1 MPKEAN
7 KKPVAGSKKTKKNY
21 KNIIRITIAILFV
34 VIVGSAYFLLS
45 SDFSGVTLT
54 VQTDGPARI
63 GESFDIMVTLENNS
77 DEEVSDT
84 TVALSLPVG
93 VSFAD
98 GRGDLRR
105 TKEVK
110 TIPAGGF
117 EREVFKVII
126 TEFSDTKTF
135 EAEAE
140 YLPAS
145 LGREIKTSKSLSVEV
160 QKWLTLG
167 IEAPDK
173 IVSGEEFEWI
183 FSYENDTDKDQVID
197 LELEFPEELM
207 GDMPSERFKISAGEH
222 KQTVFTAFIVMEEGE
237 IFSIKA
243 IARGDIG
250 DKEYILGNA
259 ETEITIASSPLSID
273 ISSSKE
279 EGEPLLPGEEPSY
292 TISFRNNS
300 DVAMK
305 DIRLEA
311 DIMSDMLDES
321 VSKNMNWSIVNMP
334 ELGEINPGKSAVV
347 TFKVK
352 IADTY
357 PIKKLN
363 DRDFT
368 LKITARIE
376 SPTVPYAIKA
386 IKTVNMASLEQKIAG
401 KADVVV
407 EAFYRDAV
415 SGVVNDGV
423 FPPTVGQITE
433 YSVHW
438 KLVNYSTDMSEVEI
452 SAEIPPGVE
461 FVKQVK
467 VDAGEFSSDES
478 NRIIW
483 KIPKILATTGILS
496 KPVTAIFQVK
506 AVPEARHV
514 GSYMPLLGP
523 TNITAKDDFTES
535 AFSAFKEFITTE
547 LPSDKTVSPADG
559 IVR

>member
-1 MPKEAN
+1 
-7 KKPVAGSKKTKKNY
+7 
-21 KNIIRITIAILFV
+21 
-34 VIVGSAYFLLS
+34 
-45 SDFSGVTLT
+45 
-54 VQTDGPARI
+54 
-63 GESFDIMVTLENNS
+63 
-77 DEEVSDT
+77 
-84 TVALSLPVG
+84 
-93 VSFAD
+93 
-98 GRGDLRR
+98 
-105 TKEVK
+105 
-110 TIPAGGF
+110 
-117 EREVFKVII
+117 
-126 TEFSDTKTF
+126 
-135 EAEAE
+135 
-140 YLPAS
+140 
-145 LGREIKTSKSLSVEV
+145 
-160 QKWLTLG
+160 
-167 IEAPDK
+167 
-173 IVSGEEFEWI
+173 
-183 FSYENDTDKDQVID
+183 
-197 LELEFPEELM
+197 
-207 GDMPSERFKISAGEH
+207 
-222 KQTVFTAFIVMEEGE
+222 
-237 IFSIKA
+237 
-243 IARGDIG
+243 
-250 DKEYILGNA
+250 
-259 ETEITIASSPLSID
+259 
-273 ISSSKE
+273 
-279 EGEPLLPGEEPSY
+279 
-292 TISFRNNS
+292 
-300 DVAMK
+300 
-305 DIRLEA
+305 
-311 DIMSDMLDES
+311 
-321 VSKNMNWSIVNMP
+321 MP